1 MVEKGTTLNVDDM
14 IIVSIDD
21 HLIEPPD
28 MFDGH
33 VPERYRSQAPRLV
46 RNGDGKDEWIFE
58 DQVMGMVG
66 LNAVVTWPKEEWGM
80 NPSSLAEMR
89 PGAYDIHER
98 VRDMNRNGVLAS
110 MCFPSMA
117 GFSGRTFQEAQDKDL
132 SLVMLK
138 AYNDW
143 HIDEWCGAY
152 PGRFIPLSIL
162 PLWDMAAVVDEL
174 KRVAAKGARAVTV
187 PELPHLQGY
196 PTYQSDWWDPFF
208 TALCDLDLVMY
219 LHIGQGLNAINLPD
233 INFDEFMVLS
243 TQVSVI
249 AVQDL
254 LWGPAFR
261 KYPGLKVAFSEGGI
275 GWIPFMLDRVDRH
288 YENQTLDRTGLRL
301 EETVG
306 GIPRALPCVF
316 HRRPHLPETPSGDRR
331 GHPRLRDRLPALGF
345 ALAGR
350 SRSTAGA
357 VRGCGLFRRA
367 DRQDQLAECQPLLQ
381 MGPVL
386 PHPSPRRHG
395 WGPPGAVTGRRYV
408 DRFPRGEAGAL

>member
-1 MVEKGTTLNVDDM
+1 M

-21 HLIEPPD
+21 HLIEPPN
-28 MFDGH
+28 MFDAH
-33 VPERYRSQAPRLV
+33 VPDRYRSLAPRLV

-58 DQVMGMVG
+58 DQIMGMVG
-66 LNAVVTWPKEEWGM
+66 LNAVVTWPKEQWGM
-80 NPSSLAEMR
+80 NPSALAEMR

-98 VRDMNRNGVLAS
+98 VHDMNRNGVLAS

-117 GFSGRTFQEAQDKDL
+117 GFSGRTFQEANDKDL

-143 HIDEWCGAY
+143 HIDEWCAAY
-152 PGRFIPLSIL
+152 PGRFMPLSIL
-162 PLWDMAAVVDEL
+162 PLWDMDAVVEEL
-174 KRVAAKGARAVTV
+174 KRVAAKGACAVTM

-208 TALCDLDLVMY
+208 TAMCDLDVVMC
-219 LHIGQGLNAINLPD
+219 LHIGQGLNAINMPD

-243 TQVSVI
+243 TQVSVL

-288 YENQTLDRTGLRL
+288 YENQTWTGQDFGSKKPSEVFREHSL
-301 EETVG
+301 G
-306 GIPRALPCVF
+306 VF
-316 HRRPHLPETPSGDRR
+316 HRRPHLPETPS
-331 GHPRLRDRLPALGF
+331 
-345 ALAGR
+345 
-350 SRSTAGA
+350 
-357 VRGCGLFRRA
+357 
-367 DRQDQLAECQPLLQ
+367 
-381 MGPVL
+381 
-386 PHPSPRRHG
+386 
-395 WGPPGAVTGRRYV
+395 
-408 DRFPRGEAGAL
+408 